1 MRRTLRWLSPGLA
14 CVALAACAGQAALR
28 VSAAADAHAAG
39 MVDVATLAPGIRI
52 DMRYAGSDNFI
63 GERIT
68 GYHAPRCYLLLP
80 VAEALARV
88 QAALQARGEALV
100 VFDCYRPVRAVRHF
114 VAWARDPHDQRNKAR
129 YYPNLDKSALLGVYI
144 AECSGHSRGATLD
157 VGLLR
162 CVHGTD
168 DCAAVDMGTPFDL
181 FDPRAN
187 TAAPGLTD
195 EQRANRERLLQA
207 MAREGFVNYPMEWWH
222 YGYRPEPTPQTAY
235 DFPIR

>member
-1 MRRTLRWLSPGLA
+1 MAKEQPEVGLA
-14 CVALAACAGQAALR
+14 FKPGQEGAELLLQEPWLLLERPETAGDVRVPESGELQVPLALASLPAEQQ
-28 VSAAADAHAAG
+28 
-39 MVDVATLAPGIRI
+39 VA
-52 DMRYAGSDNFI
+52 
-63 GERIT
+63 
-68 GYHAPRCYLLLP
+68 
-80 VAEALARV
+80 VV